1 LFIIEQTDQKYLTNC
16 RTLTYNVCPL
26 ACQWGR
32 GLFLILPVAIP
43 PMHIKTHI
51 LLYFS
56 VHTAFTTPS
65 LLCVIYWPVH
75 PSLSLINNIPPLHPT
90 DMMQLTPF
98 IFILGI
104 LFGITLDH
112 DAYAIPLTRE
122 QTGVVTLPLQQTP
135 MRRDL
140 HPHMVCPLCSCS
152 SKVYSST
159 IDQLLQMHNA
169 RAQRRLARMT
179 GRAVSFDNNDPKGS
193 STCVFLTSVFTSL
206 SLKCAQRYF

>member
-1 LFIIEQTDQKYLTNC
+1 
-16 RTLTYNVCPL
+16 
-26 ACQWGR
+26 
-32 GLFLILPVAIP
+32 
-43 PMHIKTHI
+43 MHIKTHI
-51 LLYFS
+51 LILFS
-56 VHTAFTTPS
+56 VHSASTTPS

-75 PSLSLINNIPPLHPT
+75 PSLSLINNIPPLGPT

-98 IFILGI
+98 ILILGI

-122 QTGVVTLPLQQTP
+122 QTGVVTLPLKQTP

-152 SKVYSST
+152 SKVYSYT

-169 RAQRRLARMT
+169 RAQRRLARMSWLPLILPMIRRMSLLLPLPIRPRPHSHS
-179 GRAVSFDNNDPKGS
+179 GLILRHMMRAILQPYRWALLLAIS
-193 STCVFLTSVFTSL
+193 SS
-206 SLKCAQRYF
+206 